1 MPRHAAVLTCSPEV
15 KEKLVAT
22 SKSRTEEARAVER
35 ARIVLACLEG
45 KGIQQVAS
53 ELRVSIPTVAKWR
66 KRFAS
71 HGLDGLRDRPR
82 PGKPPTYGTPFR
94 DRVLALLEQPPP
106 PGLSHWDGP
115 AVAVA
120 LNASVHAV
128 WRTLRREGIYLQRLR
143 TWCVSTDPE
152 FAAKAAEVIGLYL
165 NPPLNALVLCVDEKP
180 SIQAL
185 QRPSGYVQT
194 DSGAVVRAMKSTYK
208 RNGTLNLF
216 AALEIA
222 SGQVHAKTTEQK
234 KREDFRCFLD
244 AVVDELPADKEIHV
258 ILDNYCTHKKNEDW
272 LAKYDGRVQF
282 HFTPTS
288 ASWLNQVEIWFG
300 LLTRKAL
307 RGANFSSK
315 DQLRSAIEAFVA
327 KTNESPKP
335 FRWRK
340 REVKGSQLRNT
351 IINLCN

>member
-1 MPRHAAVLTCSPEV
+1 MPRNAPALSCSPEV
-15 KEKLVAT
+15 KARLVST

-35 ARIVLACLEG
+35 ARIILACLEG
-45 KGIQQVAS
+45 KEIQQVAH
-53 ELRVSIPTVAKWR
+53 ELNTSIPTVSKWR
-66 KRFAS
+66 RRFS
-71 HGLDGLRDRPR
+71 QRGLEGLRDRPR
-82 PGKPPTYGTPFR
+82 SGKPPRYGAAFR
-94 DRVLALLEQPPP
+94 DRVLSLLEQPPP

-115 AVAVA
+115 AVAEQ
-120 LNASVHAV
+120 LGASVHAV

-143 TWCVSTDPE
+143 SWCVSTDPE
-152 FAAKAAEVIGLYL
+152 FAPKAAEVVGLYL
-165 NPPLNALVLCVDEKP
+165 NPPVNALVLSVDEKP

-185 QRPSGYVQT
+185 QRPSGYVET

-222 SGQVHAKTTEQK
+222 SGQVHAQTTERK
-234 KREDFRCFLD
+234 KREDFRRFLD
-244 AVVDELPADKEIHV
+244 AVVAELPADKEIHV
-258 ILDNYCTHKKNEDW
+258 ILDNYCTHKKNGDW
-272 LAKYDGRVQF
+272 LAQYQGRVQF

-300 LLTRKAL
+300 LLTRKTL
-307 RGANFSSK
+307 RGASFASQ

-327 KTNESPKP
+327 RTNENPKP
-335 FRWRK
+335 FHWRK